1 MYCQTSILGSLDCGD
16 YSYEYNLGYFAEY
29 GHCEAHGDFARTYT
43 PEKLERLISWCQTAE
58 LINWVK
64 ATDIAYG
71 NAGDNYETYERH
83 SGDVIIYNPEHL
95 PLSDILVS
103 DRKIIVEGEE
113 MLTKALAYDA
123 IKCGGMN
130 ILIPYYY
137 QITEDL
143 VQSCPKCKKNALNK
157 NSTDKN

>member
-1 MYCQTSILGSLDCGD
+1 
-16 YSYEYNLGYFAEY
+16 
-29 GHCEAHGDFARTYT
+29 
-43 PEKLERLISWCQTAE
+43 
-58 LINWVK
+58 
-64 ATDIAYG
+64 
-71 NAGDNYETYERH
+71 
-83 SGDVIIYNPEHL
+83 
-95 PLSDILVS
+95 
-103 DRKIIVEGEE
+103 